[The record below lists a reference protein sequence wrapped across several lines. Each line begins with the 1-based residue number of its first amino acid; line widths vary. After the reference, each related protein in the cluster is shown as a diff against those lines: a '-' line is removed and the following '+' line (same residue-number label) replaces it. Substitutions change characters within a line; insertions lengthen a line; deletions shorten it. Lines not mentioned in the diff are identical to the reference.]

1 MGMDIY
7 GRNPQLKS
15 NAPEIDWTSANEEE
29 QKAYFEHMNEFE
41 KDNPGRY
48 FRANLWSWRPIH
60 MLIEHVNQFYNL
72 GIDTSEYGTN
82 SGAGLETQE
91 ECDDLA
97 NTLEYIL
104 QSDENMEDEG
114 DRVYLHLGMWVN
126 EDGNFLR
133 DEVSEALN
141 SEYEMGTIMYTPVVT
156 DKGEIV
162 KPAWSTSKEH
172 LEDFI
177 KFLRHCGGFEIW

>member
-7 GRNPQLKS
+7 GRNPQLKGPM
-15 NAPEIDWTSANEEE
+15 PEIDWATCNDEERKE
-29 QKAYFEHMNEFE
+29 YFQLMEEFE

-48 FRANLWSWRPIH
+48 FRANLWSWRPIQ
-60 MLIEHVNQFYNL
+60 MLIQHVNQFYNL

-91 ECDDLA
+91 ECDKLA
-97 NTLEYIL
+97 DALEYIL

-114 DRVYLHLGMWVN
+114 DRVYLHLGMWVS
-126 EDGNFLR
+126 EDGSFLNN
-133 DEVSEALN
+133 EVSEVLN

-156 DKGEIV
+156 NKGEIV
-162 KPAWSTSKEH
+162 RPAWSTSKDH
-172 LEDFI
+172 LEKFI
-177 KFLRHCGGFEIW
+177 NFLRYCGGFEIW